1 MQRVRDLGE
10 VDLSKVLALD
20 LSAEGTA
27 ELVEVGHHLDRLRS
41 DGDEPGWAVGQP
53 PAPVLT
59 EHPIPRHL
67 LPKIPES
74 IALATVLER
83 PTGEGDLLEYTVEV
97 WHDGEGALLVTSAV
111 EVACRCET
119 DHEAHPVAE
128 STRTATNE
136 QELLAALDQAAA
148 EVAGW
153 AQDGTGAPEW
163 RAKAGLPVG

>member
-10 VDLSKVLALD
+10 VDLSRVLAID
-20 LSAEGTA
+20 LSAEGAA

-41 DGDEPGWAVGQP
+41 AGDEPGWAVGQP
-53 PAPVLT
+53 PAPELT
-59 EHPIPRHL
+59 DHPIPRHL
-67 LPKIPES
+67 LPKVPES
-74 IALATVLER
+74 VALATVLER
-83 PTGEGDLLEYTVEV
+83 PAAEGDLLEYAVEV
-97 WHDGEGALLVTSAV
+97 WHDGEGALLVTAAV

-128 STRTATNE
+128 TTRTATTE

-153 AQDGTGAPEW
+153 VQDGVGADEW
-163 RAKAGLPVG
+163 RAKAGLPTG